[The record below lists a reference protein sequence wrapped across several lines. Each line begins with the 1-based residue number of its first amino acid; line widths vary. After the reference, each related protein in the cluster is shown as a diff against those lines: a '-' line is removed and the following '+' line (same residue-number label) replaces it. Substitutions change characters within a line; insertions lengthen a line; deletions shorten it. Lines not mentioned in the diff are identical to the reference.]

1 MKYSMVIPVLGLTML
16 LTDCSRES
24 ESPDEEQIT
33 AVEVAADNPLVRVS
47 NLPYSLP
54 PFDQILNEHFE
65 PAISRGMELQRAEIA
80 AIATNPEPAT
90 FENTLLAMERSGQDL
105 ERVLRVFNNAIGTIT
120 NSGLQAI
127 ERDMTPRLSRHEDAI
142 SLNPDLFARISQIYE
157 QRETLGLD
165 PESVYLVERYHT
177 DFVRAGALLSEQEQE
192 RLREINAE
200 LARLNTLFRQNLL
213 AEVNNSAV
221 VVGTRA
227 ELDGL
232 PETELQAAAHDAT
245 VLGYAG
251 QYVLTLRNTSMQPV
265 LTWLTNREVRERVH
279 RASLAR
285 GSRGNEFDNT
295 GVVSDTLK
303 LRAERA
309 RMLGYETHADYV
321 LADQTAQTVGA
332 VNQLLAD
339 ITPLA
344 VANARDEGRDITSLI
359 GQIESSPFDL
369 QAWDWPYYA
378 EMVRRERYDFDASE
392 VRPYFELNS
401 VLVNGVFY
409 AASQLYGLSF
419 LARDDLPVYYPDV
432 QIWEVFDADGS
443 ARGLV
448 LADFY
453 ARPSKRG
460 GAWMSSY
467 ETASGLLGGD
477 RVIAMHQNV
486 TKPSAGAPTLLTFA
500 EVTTMFHEF
509 GHVLHGLLSE
519 VEYPR
524 FVGTNVPRDF
534 VEFPSQINE
543 MWAVWPEV
551 LQNYAR
557 HHETG
562 QPIPMQLLDKVI
574 EAEQFNQGFATT
586 EYLAAST
593 LDQVFHQL
601 TEDQVPA
608 AENMMAFET
617 QVLEAN
623 GFTYPPVSP
632 RYRTPY
638 FSHIMGGYSAGYYSY
653 IWSEVMDADGVEW
666 FKENGG
672 LLRENGDHFRDTVL
686 ARGGSAEAMQLYNNF
701 AGREPNIAHMLSRR
715 GLLNNNPDQTETFN

>member
-1 MKYSMVIPVLGLTML
+1 MKYSKVIPLLGAAML

-24 ESPDEEQIT
+24 ETPVEEAQAPVVEEQ
-33 AVEVAADNPLVRVS
+33 AAAADNPFFRSSDLS
-47 NLPYSLP
+47 YSLP

-65 PAISRGMELQRAEIA
+65 PAISRGMQLQSAEIAEIA
-80 AIATNPEPAT
+80 ANPEPAN
-90 FENTLLAMERSGQDL
+90 FENTLIAMEQSGQDL
-105 ERVLRVFNNAIGTIT
+105 KRVLRVFNNATGTIT
-120 NSGLQAI
+120 NSQLQAV
-127 ERDMTPRLSRHEDAI
+127 EREVTPRLSRHEDSI
-142 SLNPDLFARISQIYE
+142 SLNPDLFARINQIYE
-157 QRETLGLD
+157 QRESLGLD
-165 PESVYLVERYHT
+165 PESLYLVERYHT
-177 DFVRAGALLSEQEQE
+177 DFVRAGALLAELEQD

-213 AEVNNSAV
+213 AEVNDSAV
-221 VVGTRA
+221 IVGTRE

-245 VLGYAG
+245 VLGFAG
-251 QYVLTLRNTSMQPV
+251 QNVLTLRNTSMQPV
-265 LTWLTNREVRERVH
+265 LTWLSNREIRERVH
-279 RASLAR
+279 RASMAR
-285 GSRGNEFDNT
+285 GNRGNEFDNT
-295 GVVSDTLK
+295 EVVSDTLK

-309 RMLGYETHADYV
+309 RMMGYETHADYV
-321 LADQTAQTVGA
+321 LADQTAGTVSA

-339 ITPLA
+339 ITPVA
-344 VANARDEGRDITSLI
+344 VANAREEGRDITRLI
-359 GQIESSPFDL
+359 GQSEPAPFEL

-378 EMVRRERYDFDASE
+378 EMVRRERYDFDESE
-392 VRPYFELNS
+392 VRPYFELNN

-419 LARDDLPVYYPDV
+419 MARDDLPVYYPDV
-432 QIWEVFDADGS
+432 QVWEVFDADGS
-443 ARGLV
+443 PRGLV

-467 ETASGLLGGD
+467 ETASGLLGGN
-477 RVIAMHQNV
+477 RVIALHQNI
-486 TKPSAGAPTLLTFA
+486 TKPSVGAPTLLTFS

-534 VEFPSQINE
+534 VEFPSQVNE

-562 QPIPMQLLDKVI
+562 EPIPQQLLDRVI

-586 EYLAAST
+586 EYLAAAT
-593 LDQVFHQL
+593 LDQALHQL
-601 TEDQVPA
+601 TEDQVPTA
-608 AENMMAFET
+608 DNIMAFEA

-623 GFTYPPVSP
+623 GFNYPPVPP
-632 RYRTPY
+632 RYRTPF

-653 IWSEVMDADGVEW
+653 IWSEVLDADAVEW
-666 FKENGG
+666 LKENGG
-672 LLRENGDHFRDTVL
+672 LLRENGDHFRETL
-686 ARGGSAEAMQLYNNF
+686 LSRGGSKDAMQLYNDF
-701 AGREPNIAHMLSRR
+701 AGREPDISHMLRRR
-715 GLLNNNPDQTETFN
+715 GLVNAGQ

>member
-1 MKYSMVIPVLGLTML
+1 MKYSMVIPVLGVTML
-16 LTDCSRES
+16 LTNCSRES
-24 ESPDEEQIT
+24 EPPAEEEQAA
-33 AVEVAADNPLVRVS
+33 AVEVAAANPFVRVS
-47 NLPYSLP
+47 DLPYSLP
-54 PFDQILNEHFE
+54 PFDQILNAHFE
-65 PAISRGMELQRAEIA
+65 PAIARGMELQSAEIAEIA
-80 AIATNPEPAT
+80 ANPEPAN
-90 FENTLLAMERSGQDL
+90 FENTLLALEQSGQDL
-105 ERVLRVFNNAIGTIT
+105 KRVLRVFNNATGTIT
-120 NSGLQAI
+120 NSELQAI
-127 ERDMTPRLSRHEDAI
+127 EREVTPRLSRHGDSI

-157 QRETLGLD
+157 QRESLGLD
-165 PESVYLVERYHT
+165 PESVYLIERYHT
-177 DFVRAGALLSEQEQE
+177 DFVRAGALLSEHEQD

-213 AEVNNSAV
+213 AEVNDSAV
-221 VVGTRA
+221 VVGTRE

-232 PETELQAAAHDAT
+232 PETELQAAAHDTTA
-245 VLGYAG
+245 LGYAG
-251 QYVLTLRNTSMQPV
+251 QYVLTLRNTSIQPV

-285 GSRGNEFDNT
+285 GSRANELNNT
-295 GVVSDTLK
+295 GVVADTLK

-309 RMLGYETHADYV
+309 RMLGYENHADYV
-321 LADQTAQTVGA
+321 LADQTAKTVGA
-332 VNQLLAD
+332 VNQMLAD
-339 ITPLA
+339 ITPVA
-344 VANARDEGRDITSLI
+344 VANAREEGRDITGLI
-359 GQIESSPFDL
+359 GQIEPSPFEL

-378 EMVRRERYDFDASE
+378 KMVRRERYDFDASE

-409 AASQLYGLSF
+409 AASELYGLSF
-419 LARDDLPVYYPDV
+419 ILRDDLPVYYPDV
-432 QIWEVFDADGS
+432 QVWEVFDADGS
-443 ARGLV
+443 PRGLV

-477 RVIAMHQNV
+477 RVIAMHQNI

-534 VEFPSQINE
+534 VEFPSQVNE

-557 HHETG
+557 HHQTG
-562 QPIPMQLLDKVI
+562 EPIPQQLLDKVI
-574 EAEQFNQGFATT
+574 EAEQFNQGFETT

-593 LDQVFHQL
+593 LDQALHQL
-601 TEDQVPA
+601 TEDAVPT
-608 AENMMAFET
+608 AENMMAFEA

-623 GFTYPPVSP
+623 GFNYPPVPP

-653 IWSEVMDADGVEW
+653 IWSEVLDADGVEW

-672 LLRENGDHFRDTVL
+672 MLRENGDHFRDTVL
-686 ARGGSAEAMQLYNNF
+686 SRGGSKEPMQLYQDF
-701 AGREPNIAHMLSRR
+701 AGREPDISHMLRRR
-715 GLLNNNPDQTETFN
+715 GLLNPEL